1 MTNKS
6 IYGIIK
12 VQKREVQKM
21 FVLDIIRENNTD
33 TYEFES
39 YETAI
44 RIGQY
49 IYNKRGEVVDVR
61 VYPKK

>member
-1 MTNKS
+1 
-6 IYGIIK
+6 
-12 VQKREVQKM
+12 M

-61 VYPKK
+61 DYPKKG

>member
-1 MTNKS
+1 
-6 IYGIIK
+6 
-12 VQKREVQKM
+12 M
-21 FVLDIIRENNTD
+21 FVLDIISEVCTD

-61 VYPKK
+61 VYPKKD

>member
-1 MTNKS
+1 
-6 IYGIIK
+6 
-12 VQKREVQKM
+12 M

-33 TYEFES
+33 TYEFEN

-49 IYNKRGEVVDVR
+49 IYNRRGEVVDVR
-61 VYPKK
+61 VHPKK

>member
-1 MTNKS
+1 
-6 IYGIIK
+6 
-12 VQKREVQKM
+12 M

-44 RIGQY
+44 CIGQY
-49 IYNKRGEVVDVR
+49 IYNKRGEVVDVK
-61 VYPKK
+61 VYPKKN